1 MTKLFTNFSS
11 RHRKRYLGPSQLKRK
26 TAILLC
32 IYKKTNMLKL
42 YSLHVKKILV
52 FFINDNIR
60 NRKTK
65 KEEIIVLASS

>member
-1 MTKLFTNFSS
+1 
-11 RHRKRYLGPSQLKRK
+11 
-26 TAILLC
+26 
-32 IYKKTNMLKL
+32 MLKL